1 MYGFR
6 TLPCKTRLCSIWR
19 GCEKTISCR
28 LKLSLNTSVIIE
40 LIRKEFI
47 LELRRKSVIAG
58 LGLYLFSLI
67 FICYLTF
74 NLKQNTIS
82 PYTWSALFWL
92 TILFSV
98 VNSVAKSFIGEKKGI
113 FIYLYTVA
121 SPQDIIVSK
130 IVYNIL
136 LCWVITLAG
145 YGLFSVFI
153 FNPVQDQLI
162 FFSVLFLTAVG
173 FSTSLSLISGIAAK
187 ANNSNVLMAVLSFPV
202 VISILLMAVR
212 ATKNALDGID
222 RAASTDELLNLVA
235 INCIAGALG
244 YILFPYIWRS

>member
-1 MYGFR
+1 MNR
-6 TLPCKTRLCSIWR
+6 IIVQL
-19 GCEKTISCR
+19 
-28 LKLSLNTSVIIE
+28 LK
-40 LIRKEFI
+40 KEFI

-74 NLKQNTIS
+74 NLKQNSIS
-82 PYTWSALFWL
+82 PATWSALFWL

-98 VNSVAKSFIGEKKGI
+98 VNSVAKSFIGEKKGV
-113 FIYLYTVA
+113 FIYLYTIA
-121 SPQDIIVSK
+121 SPQQIIISK
-130 IVYNIL
+130 ILYNTL
-136 LCWVITLAG
+136 LCWLISLTG
-145 YGLFSVFI
+145 YFLFSIFI
-153 FNPVQDQLI
+153 FNPVQDQLT
-162 FFSVLFLTAVG
+162 FFMVLLLVSIG

-212 ATKNALDGID
+212 ATKNALDGLEL
-222 RAASTDELLNLVA
+222 SVSSDELLNLLA
-235 INCIAGALG
+235 INCISGALG